1 MKKKEQVIMPHSVT
15 WRILAVNCEL
25 SGAREA
31 LPIFVHHKAQ
41 NGARSQLH
49 PIAATDKI
57 ITLRQGTWHR
67 TDLGFCQLH

>member
-1 MKKKEQVIMPHSVT
+1 MPHSVT
-15 WRILAVNCEL
+15 WRIVAVNCEL

-41 NGARSQLH
+41 NGACSQLH
-49 PIAATDKI
+49 TIAATDKI
-57 ITLRQGTWHR
+57 ITLRQGTRHR